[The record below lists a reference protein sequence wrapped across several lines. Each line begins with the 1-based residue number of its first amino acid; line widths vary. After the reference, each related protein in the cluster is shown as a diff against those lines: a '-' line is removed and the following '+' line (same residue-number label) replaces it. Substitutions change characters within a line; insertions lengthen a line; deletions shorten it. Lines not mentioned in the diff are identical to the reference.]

1 MPFPHSYLPI
11 VQQRR
16 IEHHEHRTDIMN
28 QCAGNGIEQAEDAQ
42 GDGYEVDSHRQ
53 RDIELDAAHNGVGKA
68 FEVRQAAEV
77 FFVLFKL
84 TSQLSHIF

>member
-1 MPFPHSYLPI
+1 
-11 VQQRR
+11 
-16 IEHHEHRTDIMN
+16 MN

-42 GDGYEVDSHRQ
+42 GDGYEVDNHRQ

-68 FEVRQAAEV
+68 FEVRQTAEV

-84 TSQLSHIF
+84 TPQRYAERRNQPLHISTHLWYILFISAN